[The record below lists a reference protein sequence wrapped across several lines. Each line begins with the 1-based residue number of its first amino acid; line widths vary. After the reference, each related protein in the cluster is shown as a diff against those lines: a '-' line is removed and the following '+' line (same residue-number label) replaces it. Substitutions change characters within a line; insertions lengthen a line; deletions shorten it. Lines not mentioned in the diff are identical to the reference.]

1 MYSYNLIPKNMSKEK
16 NNILK
21 TIINGPSLGYTDVY
35 PKRELWRDIAN
46 EFNGT
51 FKIKHNSGCEL
62 EWHDVTIPYKRWE
75 IKISSSDTRPLK
87 FTASL
92 LALQHFDLTISWEDF
107 IERILEKFSKPE
119 IEVGYKEFDKRYLI
133 KSNRSDLTK
142 AILSDSIQR
151 TMLKHNIYSLS
162 YQTNKNSNESEL
174 ICTIQRKAG
183 DKGSTIE
190 LTKMFMA
197 ILDNIN
203 QLKIIK

>member
-1 MYSYNLIPKNMSKEK
+1 MSKEK
-16 NNILK
+16 SDILK
-21 TIINGPSLGYTDVY
+21 TIIKSPSLGYTDVFQ
-35 PKRELWRDIAN
+35 KRQSWRDIAN

-62 EWHDVTIPYKRWE
+62 EWHDVTIPYKRWD

-87 FTASL
+87 FTVSL
-92 LALQHFDLTISWEDF
+92 LALQHFYLTISWEDF
-107 IERILEKFSKPE
+107 IERILKKFSKPE
-119 IEVGYKEFDKRYLI
+119 IEIGYKEFDKRYLI
-133 KSNRSDLTK
+133 KSNRSNLTK
-142 AILSDSIQR
+142 TILSESIQI

-183 DKGSTIE
+183 DKNSTVE
-190 LTKMFMA
+190 LIKMFMA

-203 QLKIIK
+203 RLKIIK